1 MPISAIHDET
11 QMRDGYTGRAW
22 PVRAEGSSCVVT
34 SGLWPGQRLRHDNTQ
49 RKDTYT
55 ETGDILLIFEWQV
68 KRGTVLLG
76 PVSSN
81 NKQDQSS
88 PACNTNIQR
97 KKEIFL
103 QFLLL
108 PSFAVLSLLKLVT
121 KQLVFHAHFK
131 LLSPYF
137 VASKE
142 FCFTNKCGHRIQIP
156 RLDCPTYV
164 IMLSRLVN
172 FTTCARV
179 NQPLI
184 EFPVNEC
191 YSSS

>member
-1 MPISAIHDET
+1 
-11 QMRDGYTGRAW
+11 MRDGDTGRAC

-34 SGLWPGQRLRHDNTQ
+34 SGLWPVQRLRHDNIQ

-55 ETGDILLIFEWQV
+55 ETGDILLIFEWQL
-68 KRGTVLLG
+68 KRGAVLLG
-76 PVSSN
+76 SVSSN

-88 PACNTNIQR
+88 PACNTNIQW
-97 KKEIFL
+97 KKENFSAI
-103 QFLLL
+103 
-108 PSFAVLSLLKLVT
+108 SLVAKFCSVVIVEACY

-131 LLSPYF
+131 VLSPYF

-179 NQPLI
+179 NQSLI

-191 YSSS
+191 SSSS